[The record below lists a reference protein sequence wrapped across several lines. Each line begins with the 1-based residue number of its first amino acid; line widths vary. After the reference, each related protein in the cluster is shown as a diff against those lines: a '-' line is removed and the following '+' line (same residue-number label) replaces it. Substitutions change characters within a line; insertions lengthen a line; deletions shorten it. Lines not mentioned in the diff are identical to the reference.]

1 MAQHP
6 SVGQELLDVPLPEM
20 VTKLAMGIASEPDK
34 AIATE
39 AEWLRR
45 WNAAE
50 QAYAIMQRDEYKR
63 LQDQGVPM
71 RELGRDARRVIVSR
85 R

>member
-1 MAQHP
+1 MP
-6 SVGQELLDVPLPEM
+6 YYLGRT
-20 VTKLAMGIASEPDK
+20 VTQVEHYDELAMGIASEPDK

-63 LQDQGVPM
+63 LQDQGIPM
-71 RELGRDARRVIVSR
+71 RELGRDARRVVVSR